1 MRRPGQS
8 DFRPAETHR
17 NPSGD
22 QLQHKPA
29 GVTTIIGQV
38 IGKLDAAALLS
49 TPAFQL
55 EVRLSESDY
64 GTSTTS
70 VPW

>member
-1 MRRPGQS
+1 MRRPAQS

-38 IGKLDAAALLS
+38 IGNLKEAENEILL
-49 TPAFQL
+49 A
-55 EVRLSESDY
+55 
-64 GTSTTS
+64 S
-70 VPW
+70 V